1 MSYKIGDKISAPII
15 SKEDGEI
22 IDIISET
29 NGKKL
34 LANFYDLTEKEDFQL
49 LNNCNS
55 GRLVKLALNSKGEL
69 DVGLLSTGWNEYNYE
84 IVDASIMKVKFGGF
98 IDELVLAYI
107 KGKNNNL
114 DGLFIPV
121 SIKYSHAL
129 FNKYKGL

>member
-29 NGKKL
+29 NGKEL
-34 LANFYDLTEKEDFQL
+34 LAKFYDLTEKEDFQL

-129 FNKYKGL
+129 FNKYKGK

>member
-1 MSYKIGDKISAPII
+1 MYKIGDKITAPII

-22 IDIISET
+22 IDIILEQD
-29 NGKKL
+29 GKEL
-34 LANFYDLTEKEDFQL
+34 LKKFYDLTENEDYQL
-49 LNNCNS
+49 LNNCNN
-55 GRLVKLALNSKGEL
+55 GRLVKLALNKNGVP
-69 DVGLLSTGWNEYNYE
+69 DIGLLSTRWNEYNYE
-84 IVDASIMKVKFGGF
+84 ITDACIMKVKFGGF

-129 FNKYKGL
+129 FNRYKKL